1 LEEVELYVTSFY
13 FTVTTIM
20 TVGYGDITARSLAEK
35 LLCILLMLIGVI
47 SFSFATGAISSII
60 TNQDTAEA
68 KLKEK
73 MQTLESIQTE
83 YQIEKDLFNRIVK
96 AVKYDHRQNSK
107 DVHEFMEE
115 LPSKLR
121 IELAMAIHK
130 KMYSNIKFFQDKDT
144 NFIAWVGTLLRPIN
158 V

>member
-1 LEEVELYVTSFY
+1 
-13 FTVTTIM
+13 
-20 TVGYGDITARSLAEK
+20 
-35 LLCILLMLIGVI
+35 
-47 SFSFATGAISSII
+47 
-60 TNQDTAEA
+60 
-68 KLKEK
+68 

-83 YQIEKDLFNRIVK
+83 YQIDKDLFNRIVK

-130 KMYSNIKFFQDKDT
+130 KMYSNIKFF
-144 NFIAWVGTLLRPIN
+144 
-158 V
+158 